1 MFKRNA
7 ERKKPDRRVED
18 VPMTPMID
26 VVFQLLVFFVLT
38 FEIPDR
44 LSRMDVYRPAGLG
57 TPGPGALNIG
67 VHEEGFT
74 LNGQGINGEDL
85 ERTFNRLAD
94 LNPSQNI
101 IVVAT
106 GRSKHSQLVGVL
118 DLLGKAGL
126 ESVSLLSSN

>member
-44 LSRMDVYRPAGLG
+44 LSHMEVNRPRGMG
-57 TPGPGALNIG
+57 TPGPGAMRVG
-67 VHEEGFT
+67 VYEEGFT
-74 LNGQGINGEDL
+74 LNDSRVSGETL
-85 ERTFNRLAD
+85 QRTFNRLAD
-94 LNPSQNI
+94 LDPTQNV
-101 IVVAT
+101 IVIAT
-106 GRSKHSQLVGVL
+106 GQSKHSQLVHVL
-118 DLLGKAGL
+118 DLLNHAGL